1 MNVDG
6 EFVRKLVGSAGPK
19 WNWVRRMLGQLKG
32 RNDGYKKPLGDFDF
46 SRLQKPKMSKWLNDF
61 KNRIEP
67 EDPFKGMTSQQIKD
81 ELRTLRGE
89 PQYIGSKN
97 TPRAFNTMEKIKAEV
112 LRLRSEKAGSGKY
125 RGGMEKGIEVVKHPK
140 AKIMKLVKEYL
151 KKMNTEFLTLID
163 VNDEV
168 YKRTD
173 LSDAE
178 KAEVMK
184 GVQKRAMSTIGEE
197 DTESDE
203 ASEEGSGKPKRGKK
217 RGGRT
222 IPDELN
228 ESNKQQ
234 LTEIADN
241 LHNLGINPDNEA
253 EVREAI
259 RTNIGELYEEEI
271 AYVRKEI
278 RRMRIRDATGI
289 AFLPAGT
296 STRRIER
303 LGDRMTMPS
312 GTAAPVSSFSSIG
325 FR

>member
-19 WNWVRRMLGQLKG
+19 WNWVRRMLGQLKEK
-32 RNDGYKKPLGDFDF
+32 NKGYKQPIAPFDF
-46 SRLQKPKMSKWLNDF
+46 KRLEKPKMSKWLNDF
-61 KNRIEP
+61 KNRVEP
-67 EDPFKGMTSQQIKD
+67 DEPFKGMSSQQIKD

-112 LRLRSEKAGSGKY
+112 LRLRAEKAGSGKY

-140 AKIMKLVKEYL
+140 AKLMKLVKEYL
-151 KKMNTEFLTLID
+151 KKMNTEFMTLID

-173 LSDAE
+173 LSEAE
-178 KAEVMK
+178 KKAVME
-184 GVQKRAMSTIGEE
+184 GVQKRAMSHIGDE

-203 ASEEGSGKPKRGKK
+203 AVEGKGKGKKK

-222 IPDELN
+222 LSDELTD
-228 ESNKQQ
+228 SNKEQ
-234 LTEIADN
+234 LTVIADD
-241 LHNLGINPDNEA
+241 LHNLGIDPDNTA
-253 EVREAI
+253 QVRETLE
-259 RTNIGELYEEEI
+259 TNHGITEPAEI

-278 RRMRIRDATGI
+278 RRMRFRDATGI
-289 AFLPAGT
+289 AFLPTGT
-296 STRRIER
+296 SARRIAR
-303 LGDRMTMPS
+303 LGDRMDTPS